1 MEDPQEL
8 AQRNA
13 EIGVINEIAAAVNAE
28 HDFRKIFEVFA
39 RQLDRLIAF
48 QATSLLVMGN
58 DGRPSQGW
66 LAERREGGS
75 SIRALVFSPRYY
87 EEHADYVNG
96 ASYHVFTHDEPV
108 IRGDWQNPGPFM
120 IWSEQAASGTRSDI
134 IIPLHFRSEVVGLL
148 TLVSEQPNAYTESD
162 LPLLRQMADQ
172 LGPAIHNTGLLT
184 SMAQQNRRL
193 EANQAELKNKNAELE
208 ESEARLDSIIA
219 IVPDIIYRLDR
230 DGKITFISDAIS
242 RYDYHPEEMVGR
254 HYLDLVCE
262 EDEDKATW
270 RMNERRTGDRSTKA
284 LEIRLRPSKNNNKTD
299 VGSNRTPVLL
309 ISAEGLYTS
318 PQIGEK
324 SWRGTQGVARD
335 ITDHKL
341 LEEQLLQAHKMEAV
355 GQLAGGIAH
364 DFDNMLMAILTTCH
378 FIKSDWQG
386 EKALLEDVEIIR
398 EAGSKAARLTQ
409 QILAFSRQQ
418 VFTPELLDL
427 NDVVRQ
433 TETML
438 GRLLAEDVSLTFAAG
453 DDIGK
458 ITADRLQIERVII
471 NLAVNA
477 SDAMPRGGRLS
488 LQTGEVHLGENDGT
502 HQEEILPGPYV
513 LLRVTDSGEGLDA
526 QTQQQMFEPFFTTK
540 EQGHGTGMGLS
551 MVYGIVKQS
560 GGHVRVDSK
569 KGVGTEFTIYL
580 PRADDS
586 QVAASTPM
594 VDPEQVQE
602 GSARPF
608 CWWKTRISY
617 GGRWFASWR
626 SSAMRYCRPTA
637 PNRP

>member
-1 MEDPQEL
+1 
-8 AQRNA
+8 
-13 EIGVINEIAAAVNAE
+13 
-28 HDFRKIFEVFA
+28 
-39 RQLDRLIAF
+39 
-48 QATSLLVMGN
+48 
-58 DGRPSQGW
+58 
-66 LAERREGGS
+66 
-75 SIRALVFSPRYY
+75 
-87 EEHADYVNG
+87 
-96 ASYHVFTHDEPV
+96 
-108 IRGDWQNPGPFM
+108 
-120 IWSEQAASGTRSDI
+120 
-134 IIPLHFRSEVVGLL
+134 
-148 TLVSEQPNAYTESD
+148 
-162 LPLLRQMADQ
+162 MADQ

-602 GSARPF
+602 GSETILLVEDEDIVRRPLVRF
-608 CWWKTRISY
+608 LEKLGYAVLQADSAEQALRLY
-617 GGRWFASWR
+617 EHDGGRVDLLLTDVVMPGMNGRELAEQIQAQDARMPVVFMSGYTDAFVNQR
-626 SSAMRYCRPTA
+626 GLLQQDVILLAKPVLLDQLALKLRQVLDA
-637 PNRP
+637 AAL